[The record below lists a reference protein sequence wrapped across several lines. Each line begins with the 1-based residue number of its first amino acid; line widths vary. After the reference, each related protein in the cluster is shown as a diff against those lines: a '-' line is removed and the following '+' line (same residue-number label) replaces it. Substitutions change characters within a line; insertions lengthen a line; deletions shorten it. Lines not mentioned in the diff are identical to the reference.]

1 MFSCEFCEISKNTSD
16 GCFWNFAAL
25 FSTISVWACTE
36 KNVRQ
41 KNYKNEAKE
50 IDTEAATRGVL
61 SEKPCNFIKKEALAQ
76 VFSCQFCKISKNF
89 FSTENLLATA
99 SLDCLCCREVGVMLV
114 PSGKISERKWS
125 LAIQLVRATARLLVT
140 RVISLNYQADEIF
153 SLFLVAAE

>member
-1 MFSCEFCEISKNTSD
+1 M
-16 GCFWNFAAL
+16 
-25 FSTISVWACTE
+25 
-36 KNVRQ
+36 RQ

-114 PSGKISERKWS
+114 PSGKISERK
-125 LAIQLVRATARLLVT
+125 
-140 RVISLNYQADEIF
+140 
-153 SLFLVAAE
+153 